1 MRIVLIGARGQLGT
15 DLLPRLQERH
25 DVVPLGHMD
34 IELTDASAAER
45 VLGNAEPDFV
55 INAAAYNFVD
65 QAEDEPDVAFAVN
78 GLGPRNLALFCG
90 GRDIPLLHI
99 SSDHVFGQDAD
110 RTTPYLET
118 DCPGPVSAYA
128 VSKLAG
134 EYFVRGLC
142 QRHFVVRTCGLYGH
156 AALDGGGKGNFVET
170 MFRLGT
176 EKDSLRIV
184 DDQCCTP
191 TATSDLAR
199 AIALLIETQSYGLYH
214 ATNGGSTTWCGLAR
228 EIFRIADIDVA
239 VTPITSEE
247 FDAKARRPHY
257 SVLDTTRL
265 TTTIEAEFPDW
276 QAALKTY
283 IDGRST
289 ATADHE
295 SDSP

>member
-15 DLLPRLQERH
+15 DLLLRLQKRH
-25 DVVPLGHMD
+25 DVVPLAHTD
-34 IELTDASAAER
+34 IELTDATAVER
-45 VLGNAEPDFV
+45 VLANAEPELV

-65 QAEDEPDVAFAVN
+65 RAEDEPDVAFAVN
-78 GLGPRNLALFCG
+78 GLGPRNLAQFCG
-90 GRDIPLLHI
+90 GRDLPILHV
-99 SSDHVFGQDAD
+99 STDYVFGQDAD
-110 RTTPYLET
+110 RTTPYAET
-118 DCPGPVSAYA
+118 ECPGPVSAYA

-156 AALDGGGKGNFVET
+156 AALAGGGKGNFIET
-170 MFRLGT
+170 MLRLGK

-191 TATSDLAR
+191 TATSDLAG
-199 AIALLIETQSYGLYH
+199 AIAALIETRSYGLYH

-239 VTPITSEE
+239 VAPITTEE
-247 FDAKARRPHY
+247 FRAKALRPHY
-257 SVLDTTRL
+257 SVLDTTKL
-265 TTTIEAEFPDW
+265 TTTIGSELSDW

-283 IDGRST
+283 LDGRPT
-289 ATADHE
+289 VATDNE
-295 SDSP
+295 SDAP